1 MVDSETTHWSPLY
14 YQPRKILTQ
23 PAGHGKQDI
32 PSHPHPAFADFS
44 AIPEREQ
51 LFWFTHTRTAIPGV
65 SIDGAD
71 FCLAISVMF
80 IWHSQICHSN
90 TTRQP
95 PEQAKGILYSVYQ
108 FLFHPRFLPLPAHSP
123 SLSLPSSTY
132 HSSSLS
138 VSRFPVLR
146 HELSVLPAM
155 PIIAPCSGAEN
166 RGVKSQMCGARLFS
180 TLHPFFVLFFS
191 CVTCHPGLFVKFWLF
206 IAVCGILISSYI

>member
-1 MVDSETTHWSPLY
+1 
-14 YQPRKILTQ
+14 
-23 PAGHGKQDI
+23 
-32 PSHPHPAFADFS
+32 
-44 AIPEREQ
+44 
-51 LFWFTHTRTAIPGV
+51 
-65 SIDGAD
+65 
-71 FCLAISVMF
+71 MF

-180 TLHPFFVLFFS
+180 TLHPFFVLFFFLRHMS
-191 CVTCHPGLFVKFWLF
+191 PR
-206 IAVCGILISSYI
+206 AVCEVLALYCCLWDPHFFLHLEANMYSQTCTAMA